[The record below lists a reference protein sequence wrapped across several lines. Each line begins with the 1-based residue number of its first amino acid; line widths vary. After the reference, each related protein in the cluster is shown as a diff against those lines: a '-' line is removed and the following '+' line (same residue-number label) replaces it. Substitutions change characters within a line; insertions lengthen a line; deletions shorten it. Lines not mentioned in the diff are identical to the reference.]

1 MRDVDIVANSGQFF
15 LMNTMSI
22 LLGAT
27 FALLLAAVVLSF
39 QNMNQGVKNAP
50 ADELARLKRQVDQLS
65 LEQERWKLEKQ
76 MQELKESSGQPDT
89 EAMKAELA
97 AKEAEIAALAEQK
110 LDAEKKAST
119 YREEATF
126 IGQRELEKADSELL
140 RARRIR
146 DALLIARVSEVVD
159 HSEVGN
165 FVIIEIIM
173 PDLVKAG
180 DVLAIRRNSGILGRL
195 KVTEISPDGAIASPL
210 PGFGPMVPQQGDEL
224 IIPPQ
229 I

>member
-1 MRDVDIVANSGQFF
+1 
-15 LMNTMSI
+15 MNTMSI